1 MRYGILCY
9 IKNVIQFTS
18 FPCTSFCALLRA
30 AIMLLFTSN
39 FTRYFQTVLMAVA
52 AYKNVPGGLLLA
64 KWSWWSENQ
73 FPYTICTH
81 KPVLVLNWWLT
92 RFLYFIFYCLNYN
105 RHSSFSCKV
114 HKLNNF
120 LPYFS
125 LLKHFQVLF
134 TFISF
139 LICFVHLQICA
150 SETLMFLAA
159 FQLFNF

>member
-1 MRYGILCY
+1 MHLILL
-9 IKNVIQFTS
+9 
-18 FPCTSFCALLRA
+18 LLRA

-39 FTRYFQTVLMAVA
+39 FTKYFQTVLMAVPA
-52 AYKNVPGGLLLA
+52 DKNVPRGLLLA

-73 FPYTICTH
+73 FPCTICTH

-92 RFLYFIFYCLNYN
+92 KFLHFTFYWLNYN

-120 LPYFS
+120 LPYFN
-125 LLKHFQVLF
+125 LQKHFQVF
-134 TFISF
+134 TFFTF
-139 LICFVHLQICA
+139 LIHFVHLQICA

-159 FQLFNF
+159 FQLFTF